1 MRLLLSLLA
10 LLALVAAAAYIPLRG
25 RYDASADQ
33 VEADIAQAHF
43 SFPAGYA
50 RDESTAVGGFTDRLA
65 FVVVFPEFSSQANA
79 EKSRELKTLSDR
91 PKNRVFITVSAKDDT
106 ADPADRP
113 TRLYARFLQ
122 GEAFAGPGGL
132 VMRRFEQGSPY
143 DLEQLYIAPP
153 DGRDFFARCPN
164 AQSKEAAAG
173 KSCLSIFRVD
183 GLDVELR
190 FAPALLDKWETL
202 NEGARNFVARIR
214 NGKKNADSAR

>member
-10 LLALVAAAAYIPLRG
+10 LLALVAAAAYVPFRG
-25 RYDASADQ
+25 RYDAAVDQ
-33 VEADIAQAHF
+33 VEADIAQTHF
-43 SFPAGYA
+43 SFPADYA

-65 FVVVFPEFSSQANA
+65 FVVVFPEFSPKANA
-79 EKSRELKTLSDR
+79 GKSKELKTFSDR
-91 PKNRVFITVSAKDDT
+91 AKNKVFITVSAKDES

-113 TRLYARFLQ
+113 MRLYARFLQ
-122 GEAFAGPGGL
+122 GEAIAGPGGL

-164 AQSKEAAAG
+164 AQSKEAAPG
-173 KSCLSIFRVD
+173 ESCLFIFRVD

-190 FAPALLDKWETL
+190 FAPALLEKWETL
-202 NEGARNFVARIR
+202 NEGARNFMTRIR
-214 NGKKNADSAR
+214 SGQKNADAAR